1 MKEEQEAPCISAL
14 FLLRGFLDE
23 GSMVWCAGRTDG
35 VIARENVVK
44 HYEYMHSA
52 GCDVT
57 YKEFESFGHLDFVF
71 AVKDDLRHYVL
82 SRLLMRH

>member
-1 MKEEQEAPCISAL
+1 M
-14 FLLRGFLDE
+14 
-23 GSMVWCAGRTDG
+23 
-35 VIARENVVK
+35 VK
-44 HYEYMHSA
+44 HYDCMHSA